1 LGYLQNIKSPDMYV
15 KMMRTFMFRMPEAE
29 RDEACQ
35 EVGQHLAALAEDYEA
50 EGHPK
55 AEALLLAI
63 ERFGQPFRVGSEIAR
78 KWEIKRQRRLQQI
91 QPQLARR
98 LKWFRNCCSF
108 FTVGVPILFVMNYH
122 FWPLILIVASV
133 HGLLVSILAHWLQS
147 LEAQVAPPLARP
159 AERTLSE
166 AWGNSQSEAK
176 ELWKERLPQ
185 IGNQL
190 KQSKSLWGRLNLYAA
205 RWFGRRAINRD
216 GSGKSASSDL
226 LRKLIWQML
235 GLAYLALLIL
245 WPTGTD
251 PSLINVRGLVIFL
264 YASIRIQSVSRSYL
278 DKQFRASGTPQI

>member
-35 EVGQHLAALAEDYEA
+35 EVGQHLAALAEDYQA
-50 EGHPK
+50 EGHTE

-63 ERFGQPFRVGSEIAR
+63 ERFGRPFKVGSEIAR
-78 KWEIKRQRRLQQI
+78 KWEIKRHRLIQTT

-98 LKWFRNCCSF
+98 LKWFRNCYSF
-108 FTVGVPILFVMNYH
+108 FSAGLPVLFVMHYH
-122 FWPLILIVASV
+122 FLPLILVVAAV
-133 HGLLVSILAHWLQS
+133 HGLLASILAHWLRS
-147 LEAQVAPPLARP
+147 AEAEVAPPLARP

-166 AWGNSQSEAK
+166 AWANSQSEAK